1 MKIIALVKQVPD
13 STEIR
18 VDKVTGTLIR
28 AGVPSIINP
37 DDLAGVEEALKI
49 KETKDDVTVTVIS
62 MGPPQASGML
72 KELLARGVD
81 EVVLITDRAFAG
93 ADTCATS
100 STCLLYTSHAM
111 NKDTWEKAK
120 ALGVLSYLDD
130 LKETGKIR
138 NLGFSFHDEYA
149 VFEEMINARD
159 WDFCQIQYNYID
171 RDVQAGDQGYA
182 LCAEKQIPMVVM
194 EPVKGGNLAVLPED
208 IASILKN
215 KRKEDSISAW
225 ALRWVG
231 SHDNVRVI
239 LSGMST
245 MEPVSYT
252 HLDYKGIGL
261 NSPTHYGDAS

>member
-81 EVVLITDRAFAG
+81 ECVLITDRAFAG

-100 STCLLYTSHAM
+100 STLAAAIEKIGYDLIIAGRQAIDGDTAQVGPQTAERLDIPQVTYVDKIIDINDKVITVRKSLEDSEEIIEAKLPCLLTTLSGM
-111 NKDTWEKAK
+111 NTPRYMNCNDIVDSFNKEVKIMTFNDLGIDASKVGLAGSPTKVHHTFTKDVTAETETYELTDGEAAK
-120 ALGVLSYLDD
+120 LIAKT
-130 LKETGKIR
+130 LK
-138 NLGFSFHDEYA
+138 
-149 VFEEMINARD
+149 
-159 WDFCQIQYNYID
+159 
-171 RDVQAGDQGYA
+171 
-182 LCAEKQIPMVVM
+182 EKQIIT
-194 EPVKGGNLAVLPED
+194 K
-208 IASILKN
+208 
-215 KRKEDSISAW
+215 
-225 ALRWVG
+225 
-231 SHDNVRVI
+231 
-239 LSGMST
+239 
-245 MEPVSYT
+245 
-252 HLDYKGIGL
+252 
-261 NSPTHYGDAS
+261 